1 MRLLLLAFVFLN
13 QLGHLQAQSLSGK
26 WSGYF
31 SPSNDPENRI
41 FTYEMD
47 IIDQPNEQLIIT
59 TYTKQSN
66 NFSAKANAS
75 GLFTKIS
82 KLVSITENRFEDIK
96 MNQDLQACLMTNY
109 LMYKNI
115 RGHEIIE
122 GTYTAHNPNTKKDC
136 GGGKVYLEKDLA
148 IVKLVNSK
156 KSSTIIATNTKTQIV
171 SVKNTPTVT
180 TKTIPPAPTTPTK
193 ISNTAITK
201 IGTVPKSS
209 KSNEFVKQVNKT
221 GQPIKINNTSPN
233 KEEIALEAVPEE
245 ETLRNVNETDSVI
258 SIKQG
263 NSFQAIPWVL
273 VGRENK
279 LVKKINT
286 NSNKISIDL
295 YDNGTIDND
304 TIIVY
309 DNKQLLV
316 NKKRLSYKAIHID
329 LNFSNTITE
338 HEIIIV
344 AHNMG
349 TVPPNTALL
358 VLKDEFTRK
367 EFYITSTNKM
377 NAKLLIQYTPPSL
390 TN

>member
-1 MRLLLLAFVFLN
+1 MRFLLLAFLLFN
-13 QLGHLQAQSLSGK
+13 QLGLLQAQTLTGK
-26 WSGYF
+26 WNGYF

-47 IIDQPNEQLIIT
+47 ITELPNEQLNIN

-66 NFSAKANAS
+66 KFSAKAIAT
-75 GLFTKIS
+75 GLFTKNS
-82 KLVSITENRFEDIK
+82 KLVSITESRFEDIK
-96 MNQDLQACLMTNY
+96 MNQNLQACLMTNY
-109 LMYKNI
+109 LSYKNI

-122 GTYTAHNPNTKKDC
+122 GTYTSHNPNTKKDC
-136 GGGKVYLEKDLA
+136 GGGEVYLEKDIA
-148 IVKLVNSK
+148 IVKFSNAKPSSNAIPNVN
-156 KSSTIIATNTKTQIV
+156 
-171 SVKNTPTVT
+171 KNTAAVTIKPTPAVS
-180 TKTIPPAPTTPTK
+180 TKAP
-193 ISNTAITK
+193 NT
-201 IGTVPKSS
+201 VVKS
-209 KSNEFVKQVNKT
+209 KELAKQIIKPS
-221 GQPIKINNTSPN
+221 QPIQINNTTPN
-233 KEEIALEAVPEE
+233 KEDIVLEAVPEE
-245 ETLRNVNETDSVI
+245 ATIYNSNETDSI
-258 SIKQG
+258 IRIKQG
-263 NSFQAIPWVL
+263 NNFQTIPWVL

-286 NSNKISIDL
+286 TSNKLSIDL

-338 HEIIIV
+338 HEVIIV

-358 VLKDEFTRK
+358 VLKDGVTRQ

-377 NAKLLIQYTPPSL
+377 NAKLLIQYTPPNT

>member
-1 MRLLLLAFVFLN
+1 MRFLLLAFVLFN
-13 QLGHLQAQSLSGK
+13 PLGLLQAQTLTGK
-26 WSGYF
+26 WNGYF

-47 IIDQPNEQLIIT
+47 ITELPNEQLNIN

-66 NFSAKANAS
+66 KFSAKAIAS
-75 GLFTKIS
+75 GLFTKNS
-82 KLVSITENRFEDIK
+82 KLVSIIESRFEDVK
-96 MNQDLQACLMTNY
+96 MIQDLQACLMTNY
-109 LMYKNI
+109 LSYKNI

-122 GTYTAHNPNTKKDC
+122 GTYTSHNPITKKDC
-136 GGGKVYLEKDLA
+136 GGGQVYLEKDMA
-148 IVKLVNSK
+148 IVKFINSK
-156 KSSTIIATNTKTQIV
+156 PSTTASPNIAIKNTAAITAKSIPSTLAKVSNLIIAKSSTVLN
-171 SVKNTPTVT
+171 S
-180 TKTIPPAPTTPTK
+180 
-193 ISNTAITK
+193 
-201 IGTVPKSS
+201 PKS
-209 KSNEFVKQVNKT
+209 KEIAKQVNTPSKT
-221 GQPIKINNTSPN
+221 IQINNTTPN
-233 KEEIALEAVPEE
+233 KEEIAIEYVPEE
-245 ETLRNVNETDSVI
+245 ATTHNNNETDSI
-258 SIKQG
+258 IRIKQG
-263 NSFQAIPWVL
+263 NSFQTIPWVL
-273 VGRENK
+273 IGRENK

-286 NSNKISIDL
+286 TSNKLSIDL

-329 LNFSNTITE
+329 LNFSNSITE

-349 TVPPNTALL
+349 SVPPNTALL

>member
-1 MRLLLLAFVFLN
+1 MRFILLAFVLFN
-13 QLGHLQAQSLSGK
+13 QLGHLQAQTLTGK
-26 WSGYF
+26 WNGYF

-47 IIDQPNEQLIIT
+47 ITELPNEQLNIN

-66 NFSAKANAS
+66 KFSAKAIAS
-75 GLFTKIS
+75 GLFTKNS
-82 KLVSITENRFEDIK
+82 KLVSITESRFEDLK
-96 MNQDLQACLMTNY
+96 MIQDLQACLMTNY
-109 LMYKNI
+109 LSYKNI

-122 GTYTAHNPNTKKDC
+122 GTYTSHNPITKKDC
-136 GGGKVYLEKDLA
+136 GGGQVYLEKDIA
-148 IVKLVNSK
+148 IVKFINSK
-156 KSSTIIATNTKTQIV
+156 PSTTTIPNTDLKNSSAI
-171 SVKNTPTVT
+171 T
-180 TKTIPPAPTTPTK
+180 TKTIPTATTKVPNLIIAK
-193 ISNTAITK
+193 SASISNTTK
-201 IGTVPKSS
+201 AK
-209 KSNEFVKQVNKT
+209 ELAKQVNT
-221 GQPIKINNTSPN
+221 PSQTIQINNATPN
-233 KEEIALEAVPEE
+233 KEEIAIETVPEE
-245 ETLRNVNETDSVI
+245 VTIHNTNETDSII
-258 SIKQG
+258 SIKKG
-263 NSFQAIPWVL
+263 NIFQTIPWVL

-286 NSNKISIDL
+286 TSNKLSIDL

-349 TVPPNTALL
+349 SVPPNTALL
-358 VLKDEFTRK
+358 VLKDEFTRQ
-367 EFYITSTNKM
+367 EYYITSTNKM

-390 TN
+390 NN